1 MSNNHTQ
8 SVSYFKLQFHN
19 ITVPTIINAALV
31 SIKDFFQIQK
41 LNDKNILILIKLKTS
56 IQRSKVKADGVTLK
70 VNLQT
75 VDKDAAAVDHRQL
88 VQ

>member
-1 MSNNHTQ
+1 
-8 SVSYFKLQFHN
+8 
-19 ITVPTIINAALV
+19 V